1 MMEESERT
9 IIAKLI
15 EVVDGVSSGN
25 KPNPVDTT
33 EIVVSNNPLLNE
45 LAEKLCKLNNQY
57 GESYQLILDLSRGKL
72 NSETPVRNPFVN
84 PYKQLQSELRYLTWQ
99 IQQIAD
105 GDYNQRVY
113 FSGDFSYTINKMVIA
128 LRDRRELAEKLA
140 ESNKTKDTLFSIIAH
155 DLRNPFNII
164 MGFSELLVQAIEDHD
179 LESAKEYA
187 GMIDSST
194 HRTYDLLMNLLEWS
208 RLQSVG
214 ITMSPQEIDLKLI
227 ILSNIRIAKFAAS
240 VKNITIHFEEPDS
253 HPFVTDSG
261 MLNTVLRNL
270 INNAI
275 KYTPEN
281 GSITISL
288 QKKDQFYYI
297 SVQDNGVGMSEETIN
312 NIFYLKTIHS
322 SPGTNNEPGTGLGLV
337 LCNDFVQM
345 MGGEINVESK
355 VGSGTTFTFSLPIVS

>member
-1 MMEESERT
+1 MDDSERT
-9 IIAKLI
+9 VIEKLI

-25 KPNPVDTT
+25 KPNQVDATA
-33 EIVVSNNPLLNE
+33 IGASNNPLLNE

-57 GESYQLILDLSRGKL
+57 SDSYQLILDLSRGKL
-72 NSETPVRNPFVN
+72 NTETPVRNPFVN

-99 IQQIAD
+99 IQQIAN
-105 GDYNQRVY
+105 GDYDQRVY
-113 FSGDFSYTINKMVIA
+113 FSGDFSYAINKMIIA
-128 LRDRRELAEKLA
+128 LRDRHELAQKLE

-155 DLRNPFNII
+155 DLRNPFNVI
-164 MGFSELLVQAIEDHD
+164 MGFSELLTQAVEDHNY
-179 LESAKEYA
+179 EETKEYA
-187 GMIDSST
+187 KMIDSST

-214 ITMSPQEIDLKLI
+214 ITMSPHDVDLRLV
-227 ILSNIRIAKFAAS
+227 ILSNIRIANFAAS
-240 VKNITIHFEEPDS
+240 VKNINIHFEEPDPHLIS
-253 HPFVTDSG
+253 ADSG

-281 GSITISL
+281 GNIIISL
-288 QKKDQFYYI
+288 KKEDMFYHI
-297 SVQDNGVGMSEETIN
+297 SVQDNGIGMAEETIN
-312 NIFYLKTIHS
+312 NIFHFKNIHS

-355 VGSGTTFTFSLPIVS
+355 VGSGTTFTFSLPIMS

>member
-1 MMEESERT
+1 MMEDSERT
-9 IIAKLI
+9 IIEKLI

-25 KPNPVDTT
+25 KPSQIAAT
-33 EIVVSNNPLLNE
+33 EIGASDNPLLNE

-57 GESYQLILDLSRGKL
+57 GDSYQLILDLSRGKL
-72 NSETPVRNPFVN
+72 NTETPVRNPFVN

-113 FSGDFSYTINKMVIA
+113 FSGDFSYAINKMILV
-128 LRDRRELAEKLA
+128 LRDRQELAEKLA
-140 ESNKTKDTLFSIIAH
+140 ASNKTKDTLFSIIAH
-155 DLRNPFNII
+155 DLRNPFNVI
-164 MGFSELLVQAIEDHD
+164 MGFSELLTQAVEDHNYD
-179 LESAKEYA
+179 ETKEYA
-187 GMIDSST
+187 KMIDSST

-214 ITMSPQEIDLKLI
+214 ITMAPFEIDLRLV
-227 ILSNIRIAKFAAS
+227 ILSNVRIAKFAAS
-240 VKNITIHFEEPDS
+240 VKNITIHFDEPDVHLIS
-253 HPFVTDSG
+253 TDSG

-288 QKKDQFYYI
+288 RRKDPFYYI
-297 SVQDNGVGMSEETIN
+297 SVQDNGVGMTEETIN
-312 NIFYLKTIHS
+312 QIFHLKTIHS

-345 MGGEINVESK
+345 MGGEIIVESK
-355 VGSGTTFTFSLPIVS
+355 VGSGTTFTFSLPIMS